1 MRDCNLRDNF
11 MARQPLRF
19 AVVPSLPSLARKND
33 PETAEGVGARLAGWA
48 SGLRYEDIP
57 KPAVES
63 AKRLLLDTLA
73 VAWAGSNADG
83 IASLQGYATK
93 QGGAPQSRLWA
104 TSDRVPAPQAA
115 LVNGAMAAAL
125 DFDSVHDV
133 ATVHADIVVVPA
145 VLAIA
150 ELENLDGKE
159 FLAAYIAGD
168 ELLVRLGL
176 AIKTH
181 PGWFYTSV
189 LGVFAAAAAAG
200 RSLRLDEKGVS
211 NAMGI
216 ALSRA
221 AGTQQALV
229 ERATTKRLQ
238 SAFAARDGVEA
249 ALLAQCGV
257 TAPAQMFDGQ
267 CGFESLYT
275 ALDHGRVF
283 GGLGEEYLFSSLT
296 LKKYASC
303 FCNHAAIEATLDLVS
318 RQRVK
323 AQDAESVSVR
333 ISPFMARLV
342 GADFAP
348 GDNPQVS
355 AQFSVQYSVASAL
368 LRGRFSVGD
377 IHPDAVSDA
386 EVGALA
392 KRVRIEVDQSQSG
405 KFVPATVTVGT
416 KRGSWF
422 EATATAL
429 PGTPGN
435 PLTDDE
441 HRAKI
446 AGCFASGARAMPAKQ
461 AERLIEKIGNLEN
474 LASMRDL
481 WDFG

>member
-1 MRDCNLRDNF
+1 MHSS
-11 MARQPLRF
+11 
-19 AVVPSLPSLARKND
+19 PSPARKTS
-33 PETAEGVGARLAGWA
+33 PQAAAGLGPRLAGWA

-57 KPAVES
+57 DSAVQS

-104 TSDRVPAPQAA
+104 TGSHVPAPQAA

-145 VLAIA
+145 VLAVA
-150 ELENLDGKE
+150 EAEDLNGRE

-176 AIKTH
+176 AITTH
-181 PGWFYTSV
+181 PGWFYTSA

-200 RSLRLDEKGVS
+200 RALRLDQKGVS
-211 NAMGI
+211 NAMGV

-275 ALDHGRVF
+275 ALDHGRIV
-283 GGLGEEYLFSSLT
+283 GGLGEAYLFSSLT

-303 FCNHAAIEATLDLVS
+303 FCNHAAIEATLELVT

-323 AQDAESVSVR
+323 AADVESASVR

-342 GADFAP
+342 GAEFSP

-368 LRGRFSVGD
+368 LRERFAVAD

-386 EVGALA
+386 EVIALA
-392 KRVRIEVDQSQSG
+392 RRVRVEIDPSQSG
-405 KFVPATVTVGT
+405 KFVPATVTVRTREG
-416 KRGSWF
+416 RQF
-422 EATATAL
+422 VATANAL
-429 PGTPGN
+429 PGTPEQ
-435 PLTDDE
+435 PLSDDE

-446 AGCFASGARAMPAKQ
+446 AGCFASGARPMPPKQ
-461 AERLIEKIGNLEN
+461 VEALLERIQSLET

-481 WDFG
+481 WNPEQEPR

>member
-1 MRDCNLRDNF
+1 MHSS
-11 MARQPLRF
+11 
-19 AVVPSLPSLARKND
+19 PSPARKD
-33 PETAEGVGARLAGWA
+33 SPEVAEGLGPRLATWA
-48 SGLRYEDIP
+48 ACLRYEDLP
-57 KPAVES
+57 ESAVRS

-73 VAWAGSNADG
+73 VAWAGSSADG
-83 IASLQGYATK
+83 IAALQGYAAK

-104 TSDRVPAPQAA
+104 TGNHVPAPQAA
-115 LVNGAMAAAL
+115 LVNGALAAAL
-125 DFDSVHDV
+125 DFDSVHDE

-150 ELENLDGKE
+150 ELENLDGRQ
-159 FLAAYIAGD
+159 FLTAYVAGD

-181 PGWFYTSV
+181 PGWFYTSA

-200 RSLRLDEKGVS
+200 RALRLDAVGIQ

-238 SAFAARDGVEA
+238 SAFAARDGAEA

-257 TAPAQMFDGQ
+257 TAPAQMFEGA

-275 ALDHGRVF
+275 ALDHDRILD
-283 GGLGEEYLFSSLT
+283 GLGRDYLFSSLT

-303 FCNHAAIEATLDLVS
+303 FCNHAAIEASLDVVS
-318 RQRVK
+318 RQGVR
-323 AQDAESVSVR
+323 AAEVESATVR

-342 GADFAP
+342 GAEFTP
-348 GDNPQVS
+348 GGNPQVS
-355 AQFSVQYSVASAL
+355 AQFSVQYSVASSL
-368 LRGRFSVGD
+368 LRGRFAVGD
-377 IHPDAVSDA
+377 IHPDAVGDA

-392 KRVRIEVDQSQSG
+392 RRIRVEVDLAQTG
-405 KFVPATVTVGT
+405 KFVPATVTVKT
-416 KRGSWF
+416 KQGRQV
-422 EATATAL
+422 EATATVL
-429 PGTPGN
+429 PGTPDQ
-435 PLTDDE
+435 PLSDEE

-446 AGCFASGARAMPAKQ
+446 AGCFASGARPMPPKQ
-461 AERLIEKIGNLEN
+461 VEALVERIQSLEA
-474 LASMRDL
+474 LPSMRDL
-481 WDFG
+481 WNPE